1 MIWPSIFCAEVKMA
15 TSKGKMVSIVT
26 MDAAAILTE
35 IGTPRNNNMKNT
47 ADKMRPAAMAIS
59 FLAHTNVVGNMLFG
73 SISGSSVAAAAAI
86 GGVMSPLQEKE
97 GYDRTYSA
105 AVNIASAPTGL
116 LIPPSGL
123 LIPHCNTAII
133 HNNA

>member
-1 MIWPSIFCAEVKMA
+1 
-15 TSKGKMVSIVT
+15 
-26 MDAAAILTE
+26 
-35 IGTPRNNNMKNT
+35 
-47 ADKMRPAAMAIS
+47 MRLINFAKLIS
-59 FLAHTNVVGNMLFG
+59 GRLPGSLAHTNVVGNMLFG

-123 LIPHCNTAII
+123 LIIFSLVSGGTSVAALFMAGYLPGILWGWLRWLSPV
-133 HNNA
+133 

>member
-1 MIWPSIFCAEVKMA
+1 MTPPIAAAAATDEPEMEPNNMFPTTFVWAREPGSLPLINFAKLMSRIAIPPLFIIMPDKMKNGTANKEKLSIPVTIFCAEVKMA

-59 FLAHTNVVGNMLFG
+59 FHLFF
-73 SISGSSVAAAAAI
+73 SF
-86 GGVMSPLQEKE
+86 
-97 GYDRTYSA
+97 
-105 AVNIASAPTGL
+105 
-116 LIPPSGL
+116 
-123 LIPHCNTAII
+123 
-133 HNNA
+133 